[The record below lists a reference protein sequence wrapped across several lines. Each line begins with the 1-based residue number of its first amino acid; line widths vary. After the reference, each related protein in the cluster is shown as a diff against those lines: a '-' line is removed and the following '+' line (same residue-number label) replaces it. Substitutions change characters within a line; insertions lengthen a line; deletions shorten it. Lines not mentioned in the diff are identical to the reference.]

1 MNPAQDP
8 RFNPPAETERIPF
21 LLSRQLDGDLT
32 LEESLELAVL
42 QQTEAHR
49 SCLAAMIDVR
59 GQLKALQVKRV
70 SASFAT
76 SVRDAIHQSSTTV
89 SATSTP
95 DSRRGRIMRGIVAV
109 SVTVCAAALMMFL
122 RSQDVDRSDG
132 NGQIVHADGQHAAER
147 TTIPS
152 PATMAATMAA
162 TSPAT
167 SPATMA
173 AADEVAEPGA
183 FVPEAEPR
191 PNAVAVQN
199 AIAQE
204 DDMRPF
210 IENDK
215 WRIVVVTINSK
226 DSKEVMRIVESV
238 AAKNGMDIQ
247 PVVGNEDHDPRFG
260 VLFTSTGDHDNAF
273 IDSVISETK
282 AQSANWNPQLVAN
295 STSDRFIHLIQE
307 SMKSPT
313 LSEMHFGRVYVA
325 LLKSAK
331 TSAAASQPLLAQNE
345 ALDGASRTPPVDQ
358 KTTRP
363 PNEVATVPSARN
375 TPVLLVFEFTD
386 TAPDHI

>member
-32 LEESLELAVL
+32 PAESLELAML
-42 QQTEAHR
+42 QQTDAQR
-49 SCLAAMIDVR
+49 AFLAALKNLR
-59 GQLKALQVKRV
+59 GQLQALPVKTV
-70 SASFAT
+70 TASFAT
-76 SVRDAIHQSSTTV
+76 SVHDAIHQSSATV
-89 SATSTP
+89 SVASAP
-95 DSRRGRIMRGIVAV
+95 DSRRGWIMRGIVAV
-109 SVTVCAAALMMFL
+109 SVTACAAALMMFL

-147 TTIPS
+147 TTIP
-152 PATMAATMAA
+152 
-162 TSPAT
+162 SPAT

-226 DSKEVMRIVESV
+226 EPKEIMRIVESV

-247 PVVGNEDHDPRFG
+247 PVVGNEDHDSRFG

-282 AQSANWNPQLVAN
+282 AQSANWNPQSVAN

-331 TSAAASQPLLAQNE
+331 TSAAASQPLLAQND
-345 ALDGASRTPPVDQ
+345 ALDGASRTPAVPP

-363 PNEVATVPSARN
+363 PNEAATIPSARN
-375 TPVLLVFEFTD
+375 TPVLVVFEFTD

>member
-8 RFNPPAETERIPF
+8 KFNPPSETERIPF

-59 GQLKALQVKRV
+59 GQLKALPVKRV

-109 SVTVCAAALMMFL
+109 SVTVCAAALMVLL

-132 NGQIVHADGQHAAER
+132 NGQIVQTDVQHAAGR
-147 TTIPS
+147 TSTAP
-152 PATMAATMAA
+152 PATV
-162 TSPAT
+162 
-167 SPATMA
+167 A

-282 AQSANWNPQLVAN
+282 AQSANWNPQSVAN

-313 LSEMHFGRVYVA
+313 LSELHFGRVYVA
-325 LLKSAK
+325 LLKSVK
-331 TSAAASQPLLAQNE
+331 TSAAASQPLMAQNE
-345 ALDGASRTPPVDQ
+345 ALDGASRTPPAA
-358 KTTRP
+358 KNTTRP